1 MLTALFILAAMRF
14 RRIASLAV
22 AAGLVVTAAAC
33 GSGSPAASGGKLTT
47 VTVGVLPIIDNVA
60 LFVGL
65 KEGLFRKQGLDV
77 KPVIIANGALTSQ
90 EVLSGRLQFAFS
102 NYVTMILA
110 AQGGAPLRLVADGC
124 QTTPGVMAIMVPKD
138 SPIHQ
143 VRDLAGKTLAVNAP
157 ENIGPLMVDTTL
169 QAAGVPAGSVKLT
182 TVQFPDM
189 SQALASHTV
198 DAAWM
203 VEPFVSLSGKTVGAR
218 LLADTATGAMA
229 GFPVSGWETS
239 APYARQNQKVVEAF
253 RTAIT
258 QASADAADRS
268 VVEQVAP
275 TYIKG
280 MTRQTASAVHI
291 MDFPTAAVT
300 PDRLRRVADAMRGAG
315 LLTAPFDVRQ
325 LLVAP

>member
-1 MLTALFILAAMRF
+1 MRAMRF
-14 RRIASLAV
+14 RGIASLAV

-33 GSGSPAASGGKLTT
+33 GSGSPSTASGGGKLTT
-47 VTVGVLPIIDNVA
+47 VNVGVLPIIDDVA
-60 LFVGL
+60 LYVGL

-90 EVLSGRLQFAFS
+90 EVLSGKLQFAFN

-138 SPIHQ
+138 SPIHR

-157 ENIGPLMVDTTL
+157 KNIGPLMVESAL
-169 QAAGVPAGSVKLT
+169 KAAGVPAGSVKLT

-189 SQALASHTV
+189 SQALRSHTV

-218 LLADTATGAMA
+218 LLADTASGAMA
-229 GFPVSGWETS
+229 DFPVSGWETS
-239 APYARQNQKVVEAF
+239 AQYAQQNQKVVAAF
-253 RTAIT
+253 RKAIT
-258 QASADAADRS
+258 QASADAANRS

-275 TYIKG
+275 AYIKG
-280 MTRQTASAVHI
+280 MTRQTASKVHV
-291 MDFPTAAVT
+291 MSFPTAPVT
-300 PDRLRRVADAMRGAG
+300 AARLQRVAEAMRGVG

-325 LLVAP
+325 LLLSS

>member
-1 MLTALFILAAMRF
+1 MRPMRF
-14 RRIASLAV
+14 RGIASLAL

-33 GSGSPAASGGKLTT
+33 GSGSPSTASGGGGKLTT
-47 VTVGVLPIIDNVA
+47 VNVGVLPIIDDVA
-60 LFVGL
+60 LYVGL
-65 KEGLFRKQGLDV
+65 KEGLFRRQGLDV

-90 EVLSGRLQFAFS
+90 EVLSGKLQFAFN

-138 SPIHQ
+138 SPIHR

-157 ENIGPLMVDTTL
+157 KNIGPLMVESAL
-169 QAAGVPAGSVKLT
+169 KAAGVPAGSVKLT

-189 SQALASHTV
+189 SQALRSHTV

-218 LLADTATGAMA
+218 LLADTASGAMA
-229 GFPVSGWETS
+229 DFPVSGWETS
-239 APYARQNQKVVEAF
+239 AQYAQQNQKVVAAF
-253 RTAIT
+253 RKAIT
-258 QASADAADRS
+258 QASADAANRS

-275 TYIKG
+275 AYIKG
-280 MTRQTASAVHI
+280 MTRQTASKVHV
-291 MDFPTAAVT
+291 MSFPTAPVT
-300 PDRLRRVADAMRGAG
+300 AARLQRVAEAMRGVG

-325 LLVAP
+325 LLLSS